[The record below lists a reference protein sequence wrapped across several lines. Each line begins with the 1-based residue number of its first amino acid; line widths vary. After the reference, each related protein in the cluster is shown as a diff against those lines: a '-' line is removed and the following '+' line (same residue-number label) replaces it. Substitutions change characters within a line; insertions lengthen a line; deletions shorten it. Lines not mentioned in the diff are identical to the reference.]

1 METQLRPG
9 PEGEADE
16 PDWGEQLLDG
26 AEFVDNPEPRCPICL
41 LLDRS
46 SSMAGAPL
54 DALHQGL
61 EAFARE
67 LAQGPLARQRV
78 EVAVVAFGGA
88 VEVVQDF
95 VTADKFAAPLL
106 AAQGQT
112 PLGTGLITA
121 LDLIEARKSVYR
133 SHGVSYWRPWLVVLT
148 DGMPQGEP
156 WALTRDALQRL
167 RDAEAARAVAA
178 VVVGVAGANMK
189 FLARIARRPPLALPE
204 LRFGELFTWLSASA
218 ARAVS
223 SCADDQLPLPPPEW
237 GTSADACSPVQ
248 RPGAADQPWRP

>member
-1 METQLRPG
+1 VETQLRPG
-9 PEGEADE
+9 PQGEPDE
-16 PDWGEQLLDG
+16 PDWGEQLFETG
-26 AEFVDNPEPRCPICL
+26 REFMDNPEPRCPVCL

-54 DALHQGL
+54 DALHEGL
-61 EAFARE
+61 RTFGRE
-67 LAQGPLARQRV
+67 LGQAALARQRV
-78 EVAVVAFGGA
+78 EVAVVAFGGT

-95 VTADKFAAPLL
+95 VTADRFVAPVL

-112 PLGTGLITA
+112 PLGTGLLTA
-121 LDLIEARKSVYR
+121 LELIDARKAVYR
-133 SHGVSYWRPWLVVLT
+133 SHGVSYGRPWLVVIT

-178 VVVGVAGANMK
+178 LVVGVAGANMK
-189 FLARIARRPPLALPE
+189 FLARIAQRPPVALPE

-218 ARAVS
+218 ARAVG
-223 SCADDQLPLPPPEW
+223 SCADDQLPLSPPDWE
-237 GTSADACSPVQ
+237 TS
-248 RPGAADQPWRP
+248 